1 MERVELVT
9 SESEQIEEFLKC
21 SWFAVVGA
29 SINREKYGNK
39 VLRSYLQAGLKAV
52 PINPRAEEIEGQAC
66 YPSLTA
72 AIEASSEQTPPG
84 LSVITPP
91 KITEAV
97 IEEAIEQDL
106 QHIWLQP
113 GAESDAAETTA
124 REAGVNLIS
133 SGPCV
138 LVRLRFREQ

>member
-1 MERVELVT
+1 MT
-9 SESEQIEEFLKC
+9 SGAEQEQIQTFLKC

-29 SINREKYGNK
+29 SSNREKYGNK

-52 PINPRAEEIEGQAC
+52 PINPRAEQIERQTC

-72 AIEASSEQTPPG
+72 AMEANSDQSPPG

-97 IEEAIEQDL
+97 IEEAIEAGIEN
-106 QHIWLQP
+106 IWLQP
-113 GAESDAAETTA
+113 GAESDVAEMTA
-124 REAGVNLIS
+124 RKAGINLLS

-138 LVRLRFREQ
+138 LVQLRFREE

>member
-1 MERVELVT
+1 MT
-9 SESEQIEEFLKC
+9 SESAQIEQFLKC

-29 SINREKYGNK
+29 SSNREKYGNK
-39 VLRSYLQAGLKAV
+39 VLRSYLQAGLQAV
-52 PINPRAEEIEGQAC
+52 PINPRADQIEGQTC

-72 AIEASSEQTPPG
+72 AMEANSDQSPPG

-97 IEEAIEQDL
+97 MEEALEAGIEN
-106 QHIWLQP
+106 IWLQP
-113 GAESDAAETTA
+113 GAESDAAETSA
-124 REAGVNLIS
+124 RETGINLIS

-138 LVRLRFREQ
+138 LVQLRFREE